1 MKAERDKTTGK
12 FVTQAEPNSRN
23 LTVRVPATLHSE
35 LKNVAGAQLA
45 AWIREAIAEKLER
58 EQQQDMSA

>member
-1 MKAERDKTTGK
+1 MKAERARRNGK
-12 FVTQAEPNSRN
+12 FFTQAEPNSRN
-23 LTVRVPATLHSE
+23 LTVRVPETLHTE
-35 LKNVAGAQLA
+35 LKNVAGEKLA